1 MAYITR
7 KGDKPNMRDVAGED
21 HKPEKRGNPAV
32 MTPVSDKDKDIIK
45 GDKSESGSNSYAKA
59 TQAAI
64 TKLKGVKLTP
74 VSDKDIETVKK
85 TAKD

>member
-1 MAYITR
+1 M
-7 KGDKPNMRDVAGED
+7 GDRPNMRDIAGED
-21 HKPEKRGNPAV
+21 HKPEPRGNPGVVTDGAV
-32 MTPVSDKDKDIIK
+32 K

>member
-1 MAYITR
+1 MG
-7 KGDKPNMRDVAGED
+7 KKPNMRDVAGED
-21 HKPEKRGNPAV
+21 HKPEPRGNRGIV
-32 MTPVSDKDKDIIK
+32 TPVSDKDKDIIK

-74 VSDKDIETVKK
+74 ISDRDIEIVTDTKIIK
-85 TAKD
+85 N